1 VKFRENWGSI
11 LSLIV
16 GAISFLG
23 AVGQLTNPSGN
34 LGGLVAG
41 PVMIFGALIYRSA
54 KKRRESGN
62 GGSMR
67 IIAEVIGLLVILFMV
82 FGQTELKR
90 NIILDPVP
98 NFIIPLWALIAYAYA
113 AYQAYAAKRE
123 TEIIE

>member
-1 VKFRENWGSI
+1 MKFRENWGSI

>member
-1 VKFRENWGSI
+1 MNFRENWGSI

-16 GAISFLG
+16 GALSFLG
-23 AVGQLTNPSGN
+23 AAGQLTNPSGN

-62 GGSMR
+62 SSFIR
-67 IIAEVIGLLVILFMV
+67 IVAEVVGLLVILFMV

-90 NIILDPVP
+90 NIILDPVS
-98 NFIIPLWALIAYAYA
+98 NFIIPLWALIAYAYG
-113 AYQAYAAKRE
+113 AYRAYTAKQE

>member
-1 VKFRENWGSI
+1 MKFRENWGSI

-16 GAISFLG
+16 GALSFLG
-23 AVGQLTNPSGN
+23 AAGQLTNPSDN

-62 GGSMR
+62 SSSIR
-67 IIAEVIGLLVILFMV
+67 IVAEVVGLLVILFMV

-98 NFIIPLWALIAYAYA
+98 NFIIPLWAVIAYAYA
-113 AYQAYAAKRE
+113 AYRAFTAKQGA
-123 TEIIE
+123 EIVH